1 MSKNSQSS
9 PPVAGELIGAEQS
22 GSNNRFIEE
31 PPFLTPKQ
39 VKKFLS
45 FLTKEEM
52 AVYETL
58 TDEQKTFYLNVLKRA
73 QAEVKKT
80 GGCLDNHKKID
91 KLEKRSQVSDDRLS
105 ITDELKNW
113 GISREEWNS
122 TNERNKLEERVKEF
136 SLPDKEFTERLPSR
150 VEDQDINKI
159 VKKIGGCLDN
169 HKKINKLEKR
179 NQVSDD
185 RLSITDEQLK
195 NWGISREEWNSTN
208 ERNKLEERVKE
219 FSLPDKEF
227 TERLPSRVEDQDTN
241 KIGYAAKVIRE
252 TLGCTINLIQNKY
265 PCEKKITLSDVD
277 P

>member
-73 QAEVKKT
+73 QAEGKAEYRKTGKNMFIRFFLKKT

-159 VKKIGGCLDN
+159 G
-169 HKKINKLEKR
+169 NKS
-179 NQVSDD
+179 VSE
-185 RLSITDEQLK
+185 TK
-195 NWGISREEWNSTN
+195 
-208 ERNKLEERVKE
+208 ER
-219 FSLPDKEF
+219 
-227 TERLPSRVEDQDTN
+227 
-241 KIGYAAKVIRE
+241 
-252 TLGCTINLIQNKY
+252 
-265 PCEKKITLSDVD
+265 
-277 P
+277 